1 MKKLSLPR
9 KINTAIL
16 VTATVIAVV
25 FLLILYPVE
34 HKRQSNEIERIT
46 LLLDT
51 IYKQKHN
58 DLANEMFARQ
68 DRALKATLSEI
79 KGIREE
85 IVNICLHDLHGD
97 KLLCYDNQQK
107 SLIERTVFTD
117 PRQQPLFRQ
126 TRVDGLPLG
135 TYLNSIEVI
144 GEPIGFLAIHYD
156 LSRIEQE
163 GRALFAVFFLLL
175 LATVVIMALL
185 QNIFLSRAI
194 IKPVSLLRNAMHRV
208 GEGHLGETVRLPWRD
223 EIGEMGDAFNDMSL
237 QLLISKEDLK
247 RAEKKYRDIFEQSIE
262 GIFQTLPD
270 HSRFITVNP
279 SLVQILGFS
288 APQELLES
296 VSDIR
301 DQLFLSEQDWQ
312 RYREEFT
319 AAGRIVGFETQ
330 LLRRDSQAIWV
341 SISARRVLDLDG
353 VHIHNEGSIVDITE
367 RRQRERAE
375 RDKEAAEAANRAKSE
390 FLAKMSHEI
399 RTPLNAIMGFA
410 EILESG
416 LEDQQT
422 RNYAQIIKDAG
433 SNLLQLINDILDLSR
448 IEAGKMELQV
458 TEVDIRH
465 LLQQVT
471 EIFSGLSLQKGLN
484 LRSLVDPG
492 VPRYLL
498 LDIVRLRQ
506 ILLNLIGNAVK
517 FTDHGD
523 VEVHVSAGESLQ
535 PDAIDLLIRVSD
547 SGIGIAEEA
556 RQKIFEAF
564 RQPHGT
570 RQTTIEGSGL
580 GLTISKNLAE
590 AMGGSI
596 SCESRVGHGSV
607 FTVWLPGVV
616 YATGAA
622 DAPDMQENAGIS
634 ADFRNISFS
643 EAIVLIADDLEINRK
658 LIRAAFTASPV
669 QIVEANDGHAA
680 VRLAAQHRPDLILMD
695 IRMPGIDGHQAFRE
709 IRRQPSMEQTPII
722 ALTASGMQEDIRAI
736 RQTGFDDFLIR
747 PFNLGQLKKTI
758 AKFLGVCWSATGLP
772 GVPGDRSAKTA
783 GASYLREWR
792 CPADIALRLEELH
805 TRDWLKI
812 RRTQRLSDI
821 RDFSEQLLQIG
832 EERELAPL
840 KEYGRALANFAA
852 AFDIENIQKTLDD
865 FPGLFTLGRH

>member
-16 VTATVIAVV
+16 VTATVIAAV

-68 DRALKATLSEI
+68 DRALKATLAEI
-79 KGIREE
+79 KDIREE
-85 IVNICLHDLHGD
+85 IVNVCLHDRQGVR
-97 KLLCYDNQQK
+97 LLCHDNQRQPPPEPAMFAG
-107 SLIERTVFTD
+107 S
-117 PRQQPLFRQ
+117 RQQPQFRQ
-126 TRVDGLPLG
+126 TRAEGLPLG

-144 GEPIGFLAIHYD
+144 GDPIGFLAIHYD

-175 LATVVIMALL
+175 LATVAIMALL

-194 IKPVSLLRNAMHRV
+194 IRPVSLLRNAMRRV

-270 HSRFITVNP
+270 HSRFITANP
-279 SLVQILGFS
+279 SLAQILGFS
-288 APQELLES
+288 SPQELLES
-296 VSDIR
+296 LSDMR
-301 DQLFLSEQDWQ
+301 TQLFLSEQDWR
-312 RYREEFT
+312 RYQEEFT

-330 LLRRDSQAIWV
+330 LRRKDCQSIWV
-341 SISARRVLDLDG
+341 SLSARVVLDLDG
-353 VHIHNEGSIVDITE
+353 IHIYNEGSIVDITE

-399 RTPLNAIMGFA
+399 RTPLNAIMGFT

-422 RNYAQIIKDAG
+422 RNYAQIIRNAG
-433 SNLLQLINDILDLSR
+433 GNLLQLINDILDLSK
-448 IEAGKMELQV
+448 IEAGRMELQA

-465 LLQQVT
+465 LLQQLT
-471 EIFSGLSLQKGLN
+471 EIFSGQSLQKGLTM
-484 LRSLVDPG
+484 RSLVDPG
-492 VPRYLL
+492 VPRCLL

-506 ILLNLIGNAVK
+506 ILFNLIGNAVK

-523 VEVHVSAGESLQ
+523 VEVHVSALEAQQ

-556 RQKIFEAF
+556 RQRIFEAF
-564 RQPHGT
+564 RQHHGT
-570 RQTTIEGSGL
+570 RQATIEGSGL
-580 GLTISKNLAE
+580 GLTISKNLVE

-607 FTVWLPGVV
+607 FTVRLPGIPC
-616 YATGAA
+616 AA
-622 DAPDMQENAGIS
+622 DAPDTKDEPGII
-634 ADFRNISFS
+634 ADSRNITFS
-643 EAIVLIADDLEINRK
+643 EAIVLIADDLEINRR
-658 LIRAAFTASPV
+658 LIRAAFAASPV
-669 QIVEANDGHAA
+669 QIVEAEDGHAA
-680 VRLAAQHRPDLILMD
+680 VRLAAEYRPDLILMD

-709 IRRQPSMEQTPII
+709 IRRQQSLQRTPII
-722 ALTASGMQEDIRAI
+722 ALTASGMQEDIRSI

-747 PFNLGQLKKTI
+747 PFNLGQLKQTI
-758 AKFLGVCWSATGLP
+758 ARYLGVCWSNTDLP
-772 GVPGDRSAKTA
+772 GGPGEGAASAPRA
-783 GASYLREWR
+783 CYLRAWQ
-792 CPADIALRLEELH
+792 CPADIALLLGELH
-805 TRDWLKI
+805 VRDWMKI
-812 RRTQRLSDI
+812 RRSQRLSDI
-821 RDFSEQLLQIG
+821 RDFSGRLLQIG
-832 EERELAPL
+832 DEHGLAALREYGQELA
-840 KEYGRALANFAA
+840 GFTA
-852 AFDIENIQKTLDD
+852 AFDIEHIQKTLDD
-865 FPGLFTLGRH
+865 FPELLTLGRI

>member
-506 ILLNLIGNAVK
+506 ILFNLIGNAVK

-523 VEVHVSAGESLQ
+523 VEVHMSAGESLQ

-564 RQPHGT
+564 RQHHGT
-570 RQTTIEGSGL
+570 RQTTIE
-580 GLTISKNLAE
+580 
-590 AMGGSI
+590 
-596 SCESRVGHGSV
+596 
-607 FTVWLPGVV
+607 
-616 YATGAA
+616 
-622 DAPDMQENAGIS
+622 D
-634 ADFRNISFS
+634 
-643 EAIVLIADDLEINRK
+643 
-658 LIRAAFTASPV
+658 
-669 QIVEANDGHAA
+669 
-680 VRLAAQHRPDLILMD
+680 
-695 IRMPGIDGHQAFRE
+695 
-709 IRRQPSMEQTPII
+709 
-722 ALTASGMQEDIRAI
+722 
-736 RQTGFDDFLIR
+736 
-747 PFNLGQLKKTI
+747 
-758 AKFLGVCWSATGLP
+758 
-772 GVPGDRSAKTA
+772 
-783 GASYLREWR
+783 
-792 CPADIALRLEELH
+792 
-805 TRDWLKI
+805 
-812 RRTQRLSDI
+812 
-821 RDFSEQLLQIG
+821 
-832 EERELAPL
+832 
-840 KEYGRALANFAA
+840 GRA
-852 AFDIENIQKTLDD
+852 Q
-865 FPGLFTLGRH
+865 GLLG